1 MIMKI
6 VSMTMFIRLVT
17 MLVKF
22 IQYIEIMIIVIR
34 KTIIE
39 LLIKIT
45 MIIIRMVIN

>member
-1 MIMKI
+1 MIMKF

-22 IQYIEIMIIVIR
+22 IKYIEIMIIVIR

-45 MIIIRMVIN
+45 MIIRMVIN